1 MSATIQPD
9 VPDITI
15 EAPAP
20 FSAWFAVA
28 VLVGVTIFSFVD
40 RQILAVV
47 ASPLRESLG
56 LTDLQLG
63 ALQGL
68 GLALFAAIAT
78 YPIAW
83 LADRFDRRLIL
94 ALGIAVWSV
103 ATAACAFQT
112 TFEGLLVA
120 TIGIAIGEAGLGPIV
135 WAVIP
140 DLFPGRQRATANLV
154 YFLAAILGTA
164 LGMSI
169 SGATFGWL
177 AAHGATLPG
186 FLGQM
191 EPWRVTMLFVALPGP
206 LFIILVATLRLKA
219 SRAAAVA
226 SAAAFATRLADSGFV
241 TYAKRHLATLA
252 CVFAAVAAYNI
263 GIAST
268 LVWLPT
274 ALPRILDIDPA
285 TVSLQLGMT
294 IGPASLVGVGVA
306 ALCVKFWSGDRSV
319 MAPRV
324 AAFAFLIAAAPT
336 ILLPFV
342 TATWQ
347 ALALVAVQF
356 AAGLAAASV
365 LPSII
370 QDISPPH
377 LRARNFGVMTVVAL
391 VPQGLS
397 PLLIGGLSEVV
408 GGPHG
413 LISAIAIVGAPAWL
427 MAAVLIWRSETVFR
441 RTVAEIQSTRSALVT
456 ARDSAAGSEAGL
468 GSDDEASEDLIF
480 HRGDPSNARSRRAD
494 T

>member
-1 MSATIQPD
+1 MNITTPPD
-9 VPDITI
+9 VPEVGAI

-28 VLVGVTIFSFVD
+28 ILVGVTIFAFVD

-47 ASPLRESLG
+47 ASPLKQSLG

-63 ALQGL
+63 AMQGL
-68 GLALFAAIAT
+68 GLALFAAIAS

-94 ALGIAVWSV
+94 CIGIAVWSV

-112 TFEGLLVA
+112 TFEGLLLA
-120 TIGIAIGEAGLGPIV
+120 TIGIAVGEAGLGPII

-164 LGMSI
+164 LGLSI

-177 AAHGATLPG
+177 ATHGASLPG
-186 FLGQM
+186 LLGEM
-191 EPWRVTMLFVALPGP
+191 EPWRATMLFVALPGP
-206 LFIILVATLRLKA
+206 LFIALVAMLKLKG

-226 SAAAFATRLADSGFV
+226 SAEAFATRLADSGFI
-241 TYAKRHLATLA
+241 TYAKRHFMTLA

-274 ALPRILDIDPA
+274 ALPRILEIDPA
-285 TVSLQLGMT
+285 SVSLQLGMA
-294 IGPASLVGVGVA
+294 IGPASLVGVGVS
-306 ALCVKFWSGDRSV
+306 ALCVRFWKGDRSV
-319 MAPRV
+319 MAPRI
-324 AAFAFLIAAAPT
+324 AAIAFLIAAAPT
-336 ILLPFV
+336 TLLPFV
-342 TATWQ
+342 SATWQ
-347 ALALVAVQF
+347 ALALIAVQF

-377 LRARNFGVMTVVAL
+377 LRARNFGVMTIVAL

-397 PLLIGGLSEVV
+397 PLIIGALSEMF
-408 GGPHG
+408 GGAHG

-427 MAAVLIWRSETVFR
+427 LAAVLIWRCQNGFR
-441 RTVAEIQSTRSALVT
+441 RTVAEVQSIHSIST
-456 ARDSAAGSEAGL
+456 E
-468 GSDDEASEDLIF
+468 
-480 HRGDPSNARSRRAD
+480 PQNAVS
-494 T
+494 

>member
-1 MSATIQPD
+1 MSTINQPD
-9 VPDITI
+9 VPEVGSV

-47 ASPLRESLG
+47 ASPLKESLG

-63 ALQGL
+63 AMQGL
-68 GLALFAAIAT
+68 GLALFAAIAS

-94 ALGIAVWSV
+94 CIGIAVWSV

-112 TFEGLLVA
+112 TFEGLLIA
-120 TIGIAIGEAGLGPIV
+120 TIGIAVGEAGLGPIV

-164 LGMSI
+164 LGLST

-177 AAHGATLPG
+177 ATHGATLPG
-186 FLGQM
+186 FLGEM
-191 EPWRVTMLFVALPGP
+191 EPWRATMLFVALPGP
-206 LFIILVATLRLKA
+206 LFIILVATLRLKG

-226 SAAAFATRLADSGFV
+226 SAAAFATRLADSGFM
-241 TYAKRHLATLA
+241 TYAKRHFATLA
-252 CVFAAVAAYNI
+252 CVFSAVAAYNI

-274 ALPRILDIDPA
+274 ALPRILEIDPA
-285 TVSLQLGMT
+285 TVSLQLGMA
-294 IGPASLVGVGVA
+294 IGPASLVGVGVS
-306 ALCVKFWSGDRSV
+306 ALCVKFWRGDRSV
-319 MAPRV
+319 MAPTI
-324 AAFAFLIAAAPT
+324 AAIAFLIAAAPT
-336 ILLPFV
+336 TLLPFV

-377 LRARNFGVMTVVAL
+377 LRARNFGVMTIVAL
-391 VPQGLS
+391 VPQGVS
-397 PLLIGGLSEVV
+397 PLVIGGLSEMF

-413 LISAIAIVGAPAWL
+413 LISAIAMVGAPAWL
-427 MAAVLIWRSETVFR
+427 LAALLIWRSQAGFC
-441 RTVAEIQSTRSALVT
+441 RTVADVQSTNPETTEPQDAVL
-456 ARDSAAGSEAGL
+456 
-468 GSDDEASEDLIF
+468 
-480 HRGDPSNARSRRAD
+480 
-494 T
+494 

>member
-1 MSATIQPD
+1 LSATVQPD
-9 VPDITI
+9 VPDIII

-94 ALGIAVWSV
+94 ALGIAVWSA

-120 TIGIAIGEAGLGPIV
+120 TIGIAVGEAGLGPIV

-177 AAHGATLPG
+177 AAHGAALPG

-191 EPWRVTMLFVALPGP
+191 EPWRATMLFVALPGP
-206 LFIILVATLRLKA
+206 LFIALVATLRLGG
-219 SRAAAVA
+219 SRAAAIA
-226 SAAAFATRLADSGFV
+226 SAAAFSTRRAGSGFIA
-241 TYAKRHLATLA
+241 YAKRHFTTLA

-274 ALPRILDIDPA
+274 ALPRILETDPA
-285 TVSLQLGMT
+285 TVSLQLGMA
-294 IGPASLVGVGVA
+294 IGPASLVGVGISAV
-306 ALCVKFWSGDRSV
+306 CVKFWRGDRSV
-319 MAPRV
+319 MAPRI
-324 AAFAFLIAAAPT
+324 AAMAFLVAAAPT
-336 ILLPFV
+336 TLLPFV
-342 TATWQ
+342 ASIWQ
-347 ALALVAVQF
+347 ALGLIALQF

-397 PLLIGGLSEVV
+397 PLVIGGLSEML
-408 GGPHG
+408 GGSHG

-427 MAAVLIWRSETVFR
+427 LAAVLIWRSETVFR
-441 RTVAEIQSTRSALVT
+441 RTVAEVQSDSSALAAADLYPEAATPDDQGLHDEDLSPTRSPGKPA
-456 ARDSAAGSEAGL
+456 
-468 GSDDEASEDLIF
+468 
-480 HRGDPSNARSRRAD
+480 
-494 T
+494 

>member
-1 MSATIQPD
+1 MSTIAQPD
-9 VPDITI
+9 VPEVGII

-47 ASPLRESLG
+47 ATPLKASLG
-56 LTDLQLG
+56 LTDLELG

-68 GLALFAAIAT
+68 GLAFFAAVAT

-94 ALGIAVWSV
+94 CIGIAVWSL

-112 TFEGLLVA
+112 TFEGLLIA

-140 DLFPGRQRATANLV
+140 DLFPGRQRAAANLV

-164 LGMSI
+164 LGLGI

-177 AAHGATLPG
+177 AANGAALPG
-186 FLGQM
+186 FLGDM
-191 EPWRVTMLFVALPGP
+191 EPWRATLLFVALPGP
-206 LFIILVATLRLKA
+206 LFILLVATLRLNG
-219 SRAAAVA
+219 SRAAAKA
-226 SAAAFATRLADSGFV
+226 SAAAFATVLADSGFV
-241 TYAKRHLATLA
+241 AYARRHIVTLS
-252 CVFAAVAAYNI
+252 CVFAAIAAYNI

-274 ALPRILDIDPA
+274 ALPRIFAIDPA
-285 TVSLQLGMT
+285 TVSVQLGLA
-294 IGPASLVGVGVA
+294 IGPASLIGVGVS
-306 ALCVKFWSGDRSV
+306 ALCVKFWRGDRAV
-319 MAPRV
+319 MAPRL
-324 AAFAFLIAAAPT
+324 AAIAFLAAAVPT
-336 ILLPFV
+336 AFLPFV
-342 TATWQ
+342 TESWQ
-347 ALALVAVQF
+347 AMALVGVQF
-356 AAGLAAASV
+356 AAGIAAASV
-365 LPSII
+365 LPSIV

-377 LRARNFGVMTVVAL
+377 LRARNFGLMTVVAL

-397 PLLIGGLSEVV
+397 PLVIGALSEAV

-413 LISAIAIVGAPAWL
+413 LIAAIALVGAPAWVL
-427 MAAVLIWRSETVFR
+427 AAGLIWRSENAFR
-441 RTVAEIQSTRSALVT
+441 RTVAEVQS
-456 ARDSAAGSEAGL
+456 
-468 GSDDEASEDLIF
+468 ASPLTVAPGQTHDMETG
-480 HRGDPSNARSRRAD
+480 R
-494 T
+494 

>member
-1 MSATIQPD
+1 MSITTPPD
-9 VPDITI
+9 VPEVAAI

-28 VLVGVTIFSFVD
+28 ILVGVTIFAFVD

-47 ASPLRESLG
+47 ASPLKQSLG

-63 ALQGL
+63 AMQGL
-68 GLALFAAIAT
+68 GLALFAAIAS

-94 ALGIAVWSV
+94 CIGIAVWSV

-112 TFEGLLVA
+112 TFEGLLLA
-120 TIGIAIGEAGLGPIV
+120 TIGIAVGEAGLGPII
-135 WAVIP
+135 WAAIP

-164 LGMSI
+164 LGLSI

-177 AAHGATLPG
+177 ATHGATLPG
-186 FLGQM
+186 LLGEM
-191 EPWRVTMLFVALPGP
+191 EPWRTTMLFVALPGP
-206 LFIILVATLRLKA
+206 LFIALVALLKLKG

-226 SAAAFATRLADSGFV
+226 SAEAFATRLADSGFIA
-241 TYAKRHLATLA
+241 YARRHFRTLA

-274 ALPRILDIDPA
+274 ALPRILEIDPA
-285 TVSLQLGMT
+285 TVSLQLGMA
-294 IGPASLVGVGVA
+294 IGPASLVGVGVS
-306 ALCVKFWSGDRSV
+306 ALCVRLWKGDRSV
-319 MAPRV
+319 MAPRI
-324 AAFAFLIAAAPT
+324 AAIAFLIAAAPT
-336 ILLPFV
+336 TLLPFV

-347 ALALVAVQF
+347 ALALIAVQF

-377 LRARNFGVMTVVAL
+377 LRARNFGVMTIVAL

-397 PLLIGGLSEVV
+397 PLIIGALSEMF
-408 GGPHG
+408 GGAHG

-427 MAAVLIWRSETVFR
+427 LAAVLIWLCQNGFR
-441 RTVAEIQSTRSALVT
+441 RTVAEVQSIHSISTEPQN
-456 ARDSAAGSEAGL
+456 AAS
-468 GSDDEASEDLIF
+468 
-480 HRGDPSNARSRRAD
+480 
-494 T
+494 

>member
-1 MSATIQPD
+1 MSIATQPD
-9 VPDITI
+9 VPKLGVI
-15 EAPAP
+15 ESPAP

-47 ASPLRESLG
+47 ASPLKASLG

-63 ALQGL
+63 AMQGL
-68 GLALFAAIAT
+68 GLALFAAIAS

-94 ALGIAVWSV
+94 CVGIAVWSV
-103 ATAACAFQT
+103 ATAACAFQM

-120 TIGIAIGEAGLGPIV
+120 TIGIAVGEAGLGPII

-140 DLFPGRQRATANLV
+140 DLFPGRQRATANMV

-164 LGMSI
+164 LGLSI
-169 SGATFGWL
+169 SGAVFGWL
-177 AAHGATLPG
+177 ATHGAALPV

-191 EPWRVTMLFVALPGP
+191 EPWRTTMLFVALPGP
-206 LFIILVATLRLKA
+206 LFIALVALLKLKPP
-219 SRAAAVA
+219 RAAAIP
-226 SAAAFATRLADSGFV
+226 LADAVVAHVADRGYI
-241 TYAKRHLATLA
+241 TYARRHFATLA
-252 CVFAAVAAYNI
+252 GVFAAVAAYNI

-285 TVSLQLGMT
+285 AVSLQLGMA
-294 IGPASLVGVGVA
+294 IGPASLIGVGVS
-306 ALCVKFWSGDRSV
+306 ALCVRFWRGDRSI
-319 MAPRV
+319 MSPRI
-324 AAFAFLIAAAPT
+324 AAIAFLIAAAPT
-336 ILLPFV
+336 AFLPFV

-347 ALALVAVQF
+347 ALALIGVQF

-370 QDISPPH
+370 QDISPAH
-377 LRARNFGVMTVVAL
+377 LRARNFGVMTIVAL

-397 PLLIGGLSEVV
+397 PLVIGGLSEAF
-408 GGPHG
+408 GGAHG
-413 LISAIAIVGAPAWL
+413 LIWAIAVVGTPAW
-427 MAAVLIWRSETVFR
+427 VLASVLLWRCQAGVR
-441 RTVAEIQSTRSALVT
+441 RTA
-456 ARDSAAGSEAGL
+456 ARIRAINSEAT
-468 GSDDEASEDLIF
+468 EP
-480 HRGDPSNARSRRAD
+480 RNAVA
-494 T
+494 

>member
-1 MSATIQPD
+1 MSTTTRPD
-9 VPDITI
+9 VPEVETP

-20 FSAWFAVA
+20 ISAWFAVA
-28 VLVGVTIFSFVD
+28 VLVGVTIFAFVD

-63 ALQGL
+63 ALQGV
-68 GLALFAAIAT
+68 GLALFAALAS
-78 YPIAW
+78 YPVAW

-94 ALGIAVWSV
+94 AIGIAIWSV

-112 TFEGLLVA
+112 TFEGLLIS
-120 TIGIAIGEAGLGPIV
+120 TIGIAVGEAGLAPIV
-135 WAVIP
+135 WAIIP
-140 DLFPGRQRATANLV
+140 DLFPGRQRTTANLV
-154 YFLAAILGTA
+154 YFLAAVLGTA
-164 LGMSI
+164 LGLSI

-177 AAHGATLPG
+177 ATHGAALPG
-186 FLGQM
+186 FLGDM
-191 EPWRVTMLFVALPGP
+191 EPWRATMLFVALPGP
-206 LFIILVATLRLKA
+206 LFIILIATLRLKG
-219 SRAAAVA
+219 SRAAAIA
-226 SAAAFATRLADSGFV
+226 SAAAFSARLADSGYLV
-241 TYAKRHLATLA
+241 YARRHLMTLA

-274 ALPRILDIDPA
+274 ALPRLFAIDPA
-285 TVSLQLGMT
+285 TVSFQLGMA
-294 IGPASLVGVGVA
+294 IGPASLIGVGVS
-306 ALCVKFWSGDRSV
+306 ALCVRFWRGDRSV
-319 MAPRV
+319 MAPRI
-324 AAFAFLIAAAPT
+324 AAIAFLIAAAPT
-336 ILLPFV
+336 ALLPFV

-397 PLLIGGLSEVV
+397 PLVIGGLSEAI
-408 GGPHG
+408 GGAHG
-413 LISAIAIVGAPAWL
+413 LIFAIAMVGAPAWFL
-427 MAAVLIWRSETVFR
+427 AAWLIWRSEAAFR
-441 RTVAEIQSTRSALVT
+441 RTIAEVQSLA
-456 ARDSAAGSEAGL
+456 
-468 GSDDEASEDLIF
+468 
-480 HRGDPSNARSRRAD
+480 DPHAQQVP